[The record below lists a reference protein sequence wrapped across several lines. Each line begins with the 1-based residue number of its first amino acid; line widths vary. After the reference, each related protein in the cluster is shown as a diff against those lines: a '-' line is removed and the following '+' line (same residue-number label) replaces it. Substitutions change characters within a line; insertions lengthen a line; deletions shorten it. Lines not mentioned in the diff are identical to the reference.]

1 LTIEVSSSTGI
12 GPKETAL
19 NGEEEGGKKK
29 KKQMMD
35 QQGSNP
41 HNLPYFLVNKD
52 RYEVNKVE
60 RLPKPS
66 IDIYSELKIVSKE
79 GTCLQVRDPIT
90 HDGLSKMKRWSL
102 TDLKTFFEKYFI
114 YDRSE
119 FQRIASFLPNKT
131 TKDVVDLF
139 YTLKKRIDL
148 NKYKKE
154 VKSYHL
160 SSNQGILGL
169 SGFISDQAARVL
181 TEHFSQEKISE
192 RLPALAD
199 FA

>member
-1 LTIEVSSSTGI
+1 VRFFNDTDPLTIEVSSSSGMN
-12 GPKETAL
+12 PKESIL
-19 NGEEEGGKKK
+19 NGEEDGSKKK

-52 RYEVNKVE
+52 RYEVNKVD
-60 RLPKPS
+60 RLPRPS

-79 GTCLQVRDPIT
+79 GSCFQIRDPIT
-90 HDGLSKMKRWSL
+90 QDSLSKMKRWSL

-160 SSNQGILGL
+160 SSN
-169 SGFISDQAARVL
+169 
-181 TEHFSQEKISE
+181 
-192 RLPALAD
+192 
-199 FA
+199 